1 MKNVSNKITTVAR
14 ILVGLIFTVF
24 GLNGFFHFLPEPTT
38 MSAEAGALIGA
49 FAATGYFFP
58 VLKGTEVLAGL
69 LLLGNRFVPLALTL
83 LAPLIV
89 QIVLFHVFLSPE
101 DMAMTIF
108 IVAAEIFLAW
118 RYRDSFRGML
128 AATAQPVSSEPS
140 RTGQSTAVAH
150 A

>member
-1 MKNVSNKITTVAR
+1 MKNVSNKITTGVR

-24 GLNGFFHFLPEPTT
+24 GLNGFFHFIPQPP
-38 MSAEAGALIGA
+38 MPAEAGALMGA
-49 FAATGYFFP
+49 FAATGYFLP

-89 QIVLFHVFLSPE
+89 QIVLFHVFLAPE
-101 DMAMTIF
+101 GMAMTIF

-140 RTGQSTAVAH
+140 RTRQSTAVAH